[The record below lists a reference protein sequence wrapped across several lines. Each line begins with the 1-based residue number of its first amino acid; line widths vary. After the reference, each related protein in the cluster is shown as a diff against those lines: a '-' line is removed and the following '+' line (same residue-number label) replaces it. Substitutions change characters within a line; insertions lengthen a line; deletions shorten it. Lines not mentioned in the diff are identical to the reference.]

1 MIERRDRKIRKKYPS
16 KLKNQTLKYS
26 SYIHETKKMIGKEIK
41 IYPGKVM
48 KFNDLN
54 KIKDRNELTK
64 FLKFETYKLR
74 EK

>member
-1 MIERRDRKIRKKYPS
+1 MK
-16 KLKNQTLKYS
+16 Q
-26 SYIHETKKMIGKEIK
+26 KKMIGKEIK